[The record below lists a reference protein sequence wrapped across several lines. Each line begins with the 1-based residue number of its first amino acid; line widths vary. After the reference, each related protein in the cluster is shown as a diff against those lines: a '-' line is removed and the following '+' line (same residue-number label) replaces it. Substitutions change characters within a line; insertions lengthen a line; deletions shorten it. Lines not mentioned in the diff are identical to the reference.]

1 MHIRNIPVNASVS
14 YCHDNN
20 TGQNSEYPRRISI
33 LFNSFISSSIMHLS
47 IQMYIG
53 SQVLRV
59 IFSNFTFAQ
68 PKEVSLEKHL
78 FISLLDAVQHWW
90 SGIPTKLDMNSQACL
105 AWASTQIYHLL
116 WRHATSK
123 GSTHSKHSS
132 WLLSIKTGIALKI
145 LS

>member
-1 MHIRNIPVNASVS
+1 MHIRNIPVNACVS

-20 TGQNSEYPRRISI
+20 TGQNSEYPSRISV

-47 IQMYIG
+47 IPMYIS
-53 SQVLRV
+53 SQVFRV
-59 IFSNFTFAQ
+59 IFSHFTFTQ

-78 FISLLDAVQHWW
+78 FISSLDSVQAWW
-90 SGIPTKLDMNSQACL
+90 SGIPNKLDMTSHAYN